1 MFSTI
6 NPRIQEFLRRIKM
19 FKIGFMGPV
28 SYLSVYISLGVHFGQ
43 FTNEGYEEIMTYS
56 YSTNL
61 KTNLVGFLLLDK
73 FAVLLLD
80 VKSKIE
86 ELRGHKVVPI
96 LTLPLSSVEC
106 D

>member
-19 FKIGFMGPV
+19 FQIGFMGLAL

-61 KTNLVGFLLLDK
+61 KTNLVGFLLPDK
-73 FAVLLLD
+73 FAVLLL
-80 VKSKIE
+80 VRKIKTKRATG
-86 ELRGHKVVPI
+86 L
-96 LTLPLSSVEC
+96 
-106 D
+106 

>member
-1 MFSTI
+1 
-6 NPRIQEFLRRIKM
+6 
-19 FKIGFMGPV
+19 
-28 SYLSVYISLGVHFGQ
+28 
-43 FTNEGYEEIMTYS
+43 MTYS

-61 KTNLVGFLLLDK
+61 KTNLVGFLLPDK

>member
-19 FKIGFMGPV
+19 FKIGFMGLAL

-61 KTNLVGFLLLDK
+61 KTNLVGFLLPDK

-80 VKSKIE
+80 VKSKLE
-86 ELRGHKVVPI
+86 ELRGYKITPV
-96 LTLPLSSVEC
+96 LTFPSV
-106 D
+106 